1 MLKRILL
8 SLVLLLVTAYLCIA
22 VTVFNRK
29 PANQVCRDMELIIKD
44 TVYAGLS
51 SKILENAR
59 LLRDVAAAPYLIIRK
74 TAPAA
79 ARRRWRGRPRTGVF
93 H

>member
-44 TVYAGLS
+44 TVYAGFVT
-51 SKILENAR
+51 KDEVAGILQKKGNWINTR
-59 LLRDVAAAPYLIIRK
+59 LLTKQNATKLPVANSA
-74 TAPAA
+74 
-79 ARRRWRGRPRTGVF
+79 
-93 H
+93 

>member
-44 TVYAGLS
+44 TVYAGFVT
-51 SKILENAR
+51 KDEGA
-59 LLRDVAAAPYLIIRK
+59 
-74 TAPAA
+74 
-79 ARRRWRGRPRTGVF
+79 
-93 H
+93 